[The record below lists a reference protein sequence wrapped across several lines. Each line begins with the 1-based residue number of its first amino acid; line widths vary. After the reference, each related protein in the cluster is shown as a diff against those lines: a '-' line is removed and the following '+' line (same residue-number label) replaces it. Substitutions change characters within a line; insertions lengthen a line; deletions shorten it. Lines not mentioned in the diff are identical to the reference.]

1 MRKKMK
7 NRRIP
12 YGYEM
17 KNGSIVICESESVV
31 VKQIFA
37 DYIGGK
43 NLKSIADSLM
53 NRKIEYLPAE
63 TGWNKNRIKRIIE
76 DKRYIGDNIYPNII
90 QEEILNRANEVKTSR
105 CKTRDSKINKDCKLI
120 KSKMFCGECGN
131 LLHHK
136 TDNAKSNT
144 ETWSC
149 KNCKMSVKMT
159 LEDVEKQITVLL
171 NKVIHN
177 TELIMIEN
185 TNDEE
190 IPSEIICMENEIERM
205 LEQVDFDK
213 EKLQDKILQCAAKK
227 YTLNMSVQHITDRL
241 KADFEKSSPLL
252 TFSADLFDKTVSS
265 VILTKDKSISIILKN
280 RKVIKG

>member
-1 MRKKMK
+1 MK

-17 KNGSIVICESESVV
+17 KNGSIVICKSESII

-63 TGWNKNRIKRIIE
+63 TGWNKSRIKRIIE

-105 CKTRDSKINKDCKLI
+105 CKTRDSKINKDSKLI

-149 KNCKMSVKMT
+149 KNCKMSVKMI

-265 VILTKDKSISIILKN
+265 VIMTKDKSISIILKN

>member
-1 MRKKMK
+1 MK

-37 DYIGGK
+37 DYIGGE

-90 QEEILNRANEVKTSR
+90 QAEILNRANELKTSR
-105 CKTRDSKINKDCKLI
+105 CKTKDSKINKDCKLI

-131 LLHHK
+131 LL
-136 TDNAKSNT
+136 
-144 ETWSC
+144 
-149 KNCKMSVKMT
+149 V
-159 LEDVEKQITVLL
+159 
-171 NKVIHN
+171 
-177 TELIMIEN
+177 
-185 TNDEE
+185 
-190 IPSEIICMENEIERM
+190 
-205 LEQVDFDK
+205 F
-213 EKLQDKILQCAAKK
+213 
-227 YTLNMSVQHITDRL
+227 
-241 KADFEKSSPLL
+241 
-252 TFSADLFDKTVSS
+252 
-265 VILTKDKSISIILKN
+265 
-280 RKVIKG
+280 

>member
-1 MRKKMK
+1 MK

-31 VKQIFA
+31 VRQIFA
-37 DYIGGK
+37 DYIGGE

-53 NRKIEYLPAE
+53 NRKVEYLPGK
-63 TGWNKNRIKRIIE
+63 TGWNKSRIKRIIE

-90 QEEILNRANEVKTSR
+90 QEEILNRANELKTSR
-105 CKTRDSKINKDCKLI
+105 CKTKDSKINKDSKLI

-149 KNCKMSVKMT
+149 KNCKMSVKMI

-190 IPSEIICMENEIERM
+190 IPSELICMENEVERM

-252 TFSADLFDKTVSS
+252 TFSADLFDKAVSS
-265 VILTKDKSISIILKN
+265 VIMTKDKSISIILKN